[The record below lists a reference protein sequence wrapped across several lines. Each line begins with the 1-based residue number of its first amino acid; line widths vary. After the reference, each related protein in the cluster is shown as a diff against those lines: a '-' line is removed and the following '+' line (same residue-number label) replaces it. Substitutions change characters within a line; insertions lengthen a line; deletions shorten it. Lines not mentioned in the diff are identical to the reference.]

1 MRENRSS
8 GFMTRSDINDQY
20 SLVKRLEAC
29 NFKFKK
35 RDCAI
40 QEAKTKALISCAITA
55 QPVCDFVF
63 TLVKIRFCVTRLIC
77 GIQSAHQLPG

>member
-8 GFMTRSDINDQY
+8 GFMTRPDMNDLY
-20 SLVKRLEAC
+20 SHVKRLEAC

-40 QEAKTKALISCAITA
+40 QVAKSKALISCAITA
-55 QPVCDFVF
+55 QLVSTFVF
-63 TLVKIRFCVTRLIC
+63 ALVKIRFCV
-77 GIQSAHQLPG
+77 